1 MRNLLL
7 FVIISCLIASPAEQ
21 VIAIEEP
28 VPPSIELRIL
38 ETTDLHSYMM
48 DYDYR
53 NNKETVEFG
62 FARTASLIK
71 EARKEAKN
79 VLLFDNGDLI
89 QGSALAE
96 LASKTYQFD
105 QSFIHPAF
113 KALNRLRYDGATL
126 GNHEFNFG
134 LDFLQ
139 TSLRGADFPY
149 VNANIYVEDHN
160 LHSFDDINY
169 FNPYMIL
176 DKRFTDTMGV
186 EQNVKVGVIGLITP
200 IAAKWDEEHFKGKI
214 KIKSMVS
221 TLKHFIPIMK
231 SEGADIIIVLAH
243 AGLAADEGVVN
254 KSENSVMALTEVEG
268 IDAILY
274 GHSHSLFPNDDY
286 FLQQQFINI
295 EKGTIRSI
303 PLVQAGYWGNHL
315 GIIDLSIR
323 KVNDLW
329 KVVDSRSEV
338 RSIYKKSG
346 KDEKVPVVQPDEEII
361 DALRNDH
368 SNTLEYIKNNKE

>member
-1 MRNLLL
+1 MRNIFFFLTSI
-7 FVIISCLIASPAEQ
+7 VLITAIPVNQ
-21 VIAIEEP
+21 VSAMEEP
-28 VPPSIELRIL
+28 LPPTIELRIL
-38 ETTDLHSYMM
+38 ETTDLHSYML

-53 NNKETVEFG
+53 YKQDTVEFG

-71 EARKEAKN
+71 RARTEAKN
-79 VLLFDNGDLI
+79 SLLFDNGDLI

-105 QSFIHPAF
+105 QNYIHPAY
-113 KALNRLRYDGATL
+113 KALNRLRYDAATF

-134 LDFLQ
+134 LNFLQ

-149 VNANIYVEDHN
+149 VNANIFVEDHN
-160 LHSFDDINY
+160 SMSFDDINY
-169 FNPYMIL
+169 FNPYVIL
-176 DKRFTDTMGV
+176 EKRFSDTMGV
-186 EQNVKVGVIGLITP
+186 DQDLKIGVLGLITP
-200 IAAKWDEEHFKGKI
+200 IAAKWDEEHFKGKL
-214 KIKSMVS
+214 KIKSMVG
-221 TLKHFIPIMK
+221 TAEHFIPIMK
-231 SEGADIIIVLAH
+231 GKGADIIIVLAH
-243 AGLAADEGVVN
+243 AGLAADEGVMN
-254 KSENSVMALTEVEG
+254 KSENSVMALAEVEG

-295 EKGTIRSI
+295 EKGTIHNT

-323 KVNDLW
+323 KINEQW

-338 RSIYKKSG
+338 RAIYKKSG
-346 KDEKVPVVQPDEEII
+346 KEKIPVIKPDQEII

-368 SNTLEYIKNNKE
+368 ANTLEYIKNRN

>member
-1 MRNLLL
+1 MRNLFFFL
-7 FVIISCLIASPAEQ
+7 VIVFMIALPAEQ
-21 VIAIEEP
+21 VSAIEEP
-28 VPPSIELRIL
+28 VPPSIDLRIL
-38 ETTDLHSYMM
+38 ETTDLHSYML

-89 QGSALAE
+89 QGSALAD

-134 LDFLQ
+134 LNFLQ
-139 TSLRGADFPY
+139 TSLRGANFPY

-160 LHSFDDINY
+160 SHSFDDINY
-169 FNPYMIL
+169 FNPYIIL
-176 DKRFTDTMGV
+176 EKRFTDTMGV
-186 EQNVKVGVIGLITP
+186 EQDLKVGVLGLITP
-200 IAAKWDEEHFKGKI
+200 IAAKWDEEYFKGKL
-214 KIKSMVS
+214 KIKSMVETS
-221 TLKHFIPIMK
+221 EHFIPIMK
-231 SEGADIIIVLAH
+231 GKGADIIIVLAH
-243 AGLAADEGVVN
+243 AGLTADEGVEN
-254 KSENSVMALTEVEG
+254 KRENNVMALTEVEG

-295 EKGTIRSI
+295 EKGTIHDT

-323 KVNDLW
+323 KVNDGW
-329 KVVDSRSEV
+329 KVINSRSEV
-338 RSIYKKSG
+338 RSVYKKSG
-346 KDEKVPVVQPDEEII
+346 KEKVPLVQSDKEII